1 MLSNNGENNMNVI
14 QNKSDENN
22 EIITSNNNKEV
33 WNIFIIYKNFYHFY
47 INYKFSLFYMYPNQN

>member
-33 WNIFIIYKNFYHFY
+33 
-47 INYKFSLFYMYPNQN
+47 